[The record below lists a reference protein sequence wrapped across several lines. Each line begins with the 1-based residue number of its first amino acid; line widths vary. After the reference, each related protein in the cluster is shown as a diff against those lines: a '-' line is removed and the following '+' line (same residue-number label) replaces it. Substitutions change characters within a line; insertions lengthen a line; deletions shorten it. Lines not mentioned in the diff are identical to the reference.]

1 MGARAG
7 SARVKLALDHHY
19 SPLIAR
25 LLRERGC
32 DVVAAVEVGW
42 QAEDD
47 EPLLMLCTSD
57 ERCLLTNNVGD
68 FAVIARAWQAE
79 GRVHAGLIFTSD
91 ASWPR
96 NRDTVG
102 RYVDALVELITAH
115 AGPNGFVD
123 RVHWL

>member
-1 MGARAG
+1 M
-7 SARVKLALDHHY
+7 KLALDHHY

-25 LLRERGC
+25 LLRERGF
-32 DVVAAVEVGW
+32 DVIAAVEVGW

-47 EPLLMLCTSD
+47 EPLLMFCKAD

-68 FAVIARAWQAE
+68 FAVIARAWQTE

-91 ASWPR
+91 ISWPR

-102 RYVDALVELITAH
+102 RFVDVLAELMTA
-115 AGPNGFVD
+115 NTELDSFTD